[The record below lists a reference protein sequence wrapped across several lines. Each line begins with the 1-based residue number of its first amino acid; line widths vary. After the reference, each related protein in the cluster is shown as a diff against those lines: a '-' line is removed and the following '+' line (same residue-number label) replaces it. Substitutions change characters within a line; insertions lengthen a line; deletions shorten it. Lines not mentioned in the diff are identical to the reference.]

1 MLVCCL
7 AALLPCAHWRRICA
21 KACAHLRKRKMANPN
36 GERRCRMKPF
46 PPSFSPS
53 TRSPSF
59 VCVCLSHCCLACL
72 SWLACPCLLALACLV
87 YGRRQGS
94 LRTCMQACIR
104 AHLHPCWCVWRY
116 PLCVRIVVAR
126 FDLLHVCTMF
136 WRDTRHAHLGAGGGA
151 NGGCWRDAGTAAS
164 GVQALMSKLHLV
176 QDHLKSAPGSSP

>member
-59 VCVCLSHCCLACL
+59 VCVCLFHCCPGLPLLPCL
-72 SWLACPCLLALACLV
+72 PLPACPCLPGVWSPA
-87 YGRRQGS
+87 RQPTYMHAS
-94 LRTCMQACIR
+94 LHSCTPAS
-104 AHLHPCWCVWRY
+104 LCVWRY

-151 NGGCWRDAGTAAS
+151 NGGCWRDAGAAAS